1 MGKILHLS
9 NLVINQIAAGEII
22 ERPSSV
28 IKELLENSID
38 SGANTISLHINEG
51 GMEKVEVCDNGE
63 GMRYEDLP
71 LSIARHATSK
81 IKYISDLNKCVTHGF
96 RGEALAAISSV
107 SKLKIISRSN
117 NDDNGYILEKIDD
130 DWACSPSPAKKG
142 TTVIVEELFYKIPA
156 RKKFLKSVGTEFT
169 HSKNSFLKTCLI
181 HNDINWHFYSNGKEL
196 IKMPAKKI
204 YERFAN
210 FCDVPIE
217 TIHHTKKNVGPIVIE
232 ICFPFSDSEK
242 RKKNNQF
249 VYVNNRAVTNRT
261 LFHAINAAVDEI
273 MHGNKNLSIFLS
285 LKVPNELVDF
295 NVHPCKNEVRFKDNS
310 AIYEVVITTLKNSFK
325 NFAGQQYINQIVGL
339 NPPMTLDT
347 NSQRVRKR
355 SLPNKDNT
363 NQSQLSIESI
373 KKISKKENPGSSH
386 LNNFFEK
393 TPPLGYAL
401 SQLHGIYVLAE
412 NADGLII
419 VDIHAAHERIL
430 FEEYK
435 KNIQTHK
442 LKIQKLIT
450 PTILLLNEEEM
461 EAFTNN
467 ISLFNTLGFDV
478 SKKNSTS
485 ISIEGIPELSHNIEI
500 SNTILEIIED
510 LLKFGQPENFDA
522 NLMKYLGNLAC
533 KSAIKANRKMTI
545 PEMNSL
551 LRSMEKT
558 DFGGKCNHGRP
569 SWAQLNIDS
578 IDKIFFRG
586 R

>member
-1 MGKILHLS
+1 M
-9 NLVINQIAAGEII
+9 
-22 ERPSSV
+22 
-28 IKELLENSID
+28 
-38 SGANTISLHINEG
+38 
-51 GMEKVEVCDNGE
+51 
-63 GMRYEDLP
+63 
-71 LSIARHATSK
+71 
-81 IKYISDLNKCVTHGF
+81 
-96 RGEALAAISSV
+96 
-107 SKLKIISRSN
+107 
-117 NDDNGYILEKIDD
+117 
-130 DWACSPSPAKKG
+130 
-142 TTVIVEELFYKIPA
+142 
-156 RKKFLKSVGTEFT
+156 
-169 HSKNSFLKTCLI
+169 
-181 HNDINWHFYSNGKEL
+181 
-196 IKMPAKKI
+196 
-204 YERFAN
+204 
-210 FCDVPIE
+210 
-217 TIHHTKKNVGPIVIE
+217 
-232 ICFPFSDSEK
+232 
-242 RKKNNQF
+242 
-249 VYVNNRAVTNRT
+249 
-261 LFHAINAAVDEI
+261 
-273 MHGNKNLSIFLS
+273 
-285 LKVPNELVDF
+285 
-295 NVHPCKNEVRFKDNS
+295 
-310 AIYEVVITTLKNSFK
+310 
-325 NFAGQQYINQIVGL
+325 
-339 NPPMTLDT
+339 
-347 NSQRVRKR
+347 
-355 SLPNKDNT
+355 
-363 NQSQLSIESI
+363 
-373 KKISKKENPGSSH
+373 
-386 LNNFFEK
+386 
-393 TPPLGYAL
+393 
-401 SQLHGIYVLAE
+401 
-412 NADGLII
+412 
-419 VDIHAAHERIL
+419 DIHAAHERIL